1 VVGKIIKYQ
10 YINEIKV
17 FLSLLPPRPL
27 GTPPPRR
34 RGIEIV
40 RISITTL
47 VNYHLSNNK

>member
-1 VVGKIIKYQ
+1 
-10 YINEIKV
+10 
-17 FLSLLPPRPL
+17 L

-47 VNYHLSNNK
+47 LNYHL